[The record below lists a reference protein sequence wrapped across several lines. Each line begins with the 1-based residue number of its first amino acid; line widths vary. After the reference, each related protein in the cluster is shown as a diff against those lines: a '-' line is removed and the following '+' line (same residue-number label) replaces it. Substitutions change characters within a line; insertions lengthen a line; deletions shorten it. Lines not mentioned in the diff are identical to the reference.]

1 METLIRIEGDDI
13 IETTVVEPWAERRT
27 GNRRAD
33 EAIAHNDRIDF
44 WGTVVGIAI
53 TAAAVFL
60 LGAAWAYYCLG
71 GPR

>member
-1 METLIRIEGDDI
+1 MQTLVRLDESTFQI
-13 IETTVVEPWAERRT
+13 IETTVPDNWIPATKRESVE
-27 GNRRAD
+27 
-33 EAIAHNDRIDF
+33 F
-44 WGTVVGIAI
+44 WGAVFGVAI